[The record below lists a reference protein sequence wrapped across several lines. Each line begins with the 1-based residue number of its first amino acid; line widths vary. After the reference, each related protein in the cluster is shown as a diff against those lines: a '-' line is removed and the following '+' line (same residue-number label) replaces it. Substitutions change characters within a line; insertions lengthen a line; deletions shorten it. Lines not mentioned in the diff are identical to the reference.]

1 MAGLT
6 SAFTHGSACLLAA
19 CILIISGVPS
29 GKALASKVVDMSV
42 HSGYT
47 GKTEQGEIQPAELS
61 FCVALQSALLLN
73 GCCRSLMRAAGDTG
87 LSSEKMLSGSWH
99 AKDQV
104 VRAIVHACKESLMT
118 SDLMMALLMAILL

>member
-1 MAGLT
+1 MASPPRGLW
-6 SAFTHGSACLLAA
+6 SKDSRHLKVYIGYAC
-19 CILIISGVPS
+19 S
-29 GKALASKVVDMSV
+29 
-42 HSGYT
+42 
-47 GKTEQGEIQPAELS
+47 TEQGGIQPAELS
-61 FCVALQSALLLN
+61 SCIALLSVLLLK
-73 GCCRSLMRAAGDTG
+73 GCCRPLMRATGDTG